1 MTDNKNI
8 LQQKINNLFNAGIEC
23 SLFFKKEHPEEAN
36 HIFGKAITLASQL
49 YFEGLHNPLFGNI
62 TDDEYFGE
70 QCELQ
75 LHFEVSSRIVKVAL
89 FELQFD
95 YFNLLLDNLMI
106 RITDCKETRKILIDT
121 LNTAKLYKYLTIDKD
136 GRPDVVDNTICI
148 LLELYRLSDK
158 EKIREIFISYLTE
171 LDEMNTFDEIYGIL
185 KITPKQVIEFVYFFE
200 YLEVSG
206 KIEDF
211 LKKL

>member
-1 MTDNKNI
+1 MIDNKNI

-36 HIFGKAITLASQL
+36 HIFGKTVTLASGL
-49 YFEGLHNPLFGNI
+49 YFEGSHNPLFGDI
-62 TDDEYFGE
+62 TDDETFGE
-70 QCELQ
+70 QCELR
-75 LHFEVSSRIVKVAL
+75 LIFEGLPRIIRVPL

-95 YFNLLLDNLMI
+95 YINLLLDNLMI
-106 RITDCKETRKILIDT
+106 RITDCKETRRMLVDT
-121 LNTAKLYKYLTIDKD
+121 LSTAKLFKYLTIDKN
-136 GRPDVVDNTICI
+136 GRPDVVDNTLCTF
-148 LLELYRLSDK
+148 LELYRLSDK
-158 EKIREIFISYLTE
+158 EKIRDIFISYLTE
-171 LDEMNTFDEIYGIL
+171 LDEINTFDEIYGIL

-206 KIEDF
+206 KIEEF